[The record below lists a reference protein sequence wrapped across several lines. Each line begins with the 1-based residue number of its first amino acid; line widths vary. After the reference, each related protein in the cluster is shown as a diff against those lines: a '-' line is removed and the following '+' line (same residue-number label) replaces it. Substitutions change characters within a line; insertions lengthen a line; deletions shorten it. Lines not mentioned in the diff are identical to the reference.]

1 MGGRLLMSS
10 SNQVSE
16 LIFTGREIDNYKF
29 RVVEARIL
37 ERLDY
42 PFEIECICYYEG
54 ISNEPNERT
63 GVSNLIDRNIR
74 LYLNDP
80 SYTNNKNRPLQSKL
94 FIGCGE

>member
-16 LIFTGREIDNYKF
+16 LVFTSREIDNYKC

-80 SYTNNKNRPLQSKL
+80 SYTNDKNRPLQSKL